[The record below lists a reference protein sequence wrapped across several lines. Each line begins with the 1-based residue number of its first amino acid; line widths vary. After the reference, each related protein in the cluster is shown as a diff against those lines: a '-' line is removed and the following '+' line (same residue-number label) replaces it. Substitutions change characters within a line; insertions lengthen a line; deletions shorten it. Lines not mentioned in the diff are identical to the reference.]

1 MHIEYGIDL
10 ALHQLGY
17 QPGNQDK
24 IVFNAQSELNMYT
37 TNAKDAMKI
46 WGWDPEALRP
56 EDHYRIDQLLRMYVF
71 QRDQILAALKRVD
84 GELPGSQEAEQQ
96 LADFKAFLSKEMR
109 RVRGLTSYKEDLTE
123 EEKENWH
130 TAIDVWHEEQR
141 ERGSQ
146 EEFPAVA
153 GVVAFQH
160 PAVSRYLGKIPSL
173 AMGGY
178 TGGGGY
184 FRLTD
189 NGYPREWIEDGGL
202 YDLIDM
208 AMALQAELQLQCL
221 LVDREF
227 TRIVATRGQEFAYLK
242 AEAARKAAEESTSFW
257 ATFGDIMGIV
267 SAVAGVLALIPVLTP
282 IAGPV
287 AAVAALES
295 LGAHT
300 VDAVVKN
307 KWDEMTVVGLGA
319 DALAALPGVGAVAKS
334 LKAGRAGMKLIG
346 TGAKAMS
353 KAKVF
358 TATAGREFLGVTGGA
373 GKGAKA
379 IAEAAEASK
388 VFDYIGTKGAKLVK
402 ASAAS
407 GKKAG
412 KFLQGSVNLATQ
424 VPLVVEMS
432 SGSDMSTPKDAA
444 AGTALTANFG
454 QSIGS
459 WGVVGDAAKKGGT
472 LSIAVF
478 SKIIGRR

>member
-1 MHIEYGIDL
+1 MHIEYGINL

-17 QPGNQDK
+17 EPGNQDK

-37 TNAKDAMKI
+37 TNAKDALKI

-71 QRDQILAALKRVD
+71 QRDQILAALERVE
-84 GELPGSQEAEQQ
+84 GELYGGGEAKRQ
-96 LADFKAFLSKEMR
+96 LPDFKAFLSKEMA
-109 RVRGLTSYKEDLTE
+109 RVRGLRSYQDLTE

-130 TAIDVWHEEQR
+130 NDLETWHEAQR
-141 ERGSQ
+141 ERDSQ

-153 GVVAFQH
+153 GVIAFQH

-189 NGYPREWIEDGGL
+189 NGYPREWIKDGRL

-227 TRIVATRGQEFAYLK
+227 TRIVSTRGQEFAYLK
-242 AEAARKAAEESTSFW
+242 AEAARKAAEESASFW
-257 ATFGDIMGIV
+257 ATFGDVMGIV

-373 GKGAKA
+373 GKGAQA

-388 VFDYIGTKGAKLVK
+388 VFDYIGAKGAKLVK
-402 ASAAS
+402 ASAAT

-412 KFLQGSVNLATQ
+412 KVLQGSVNLATQ
-424 VPLVVEMS
+424 LPLVAEMS
-432 SGSDMSTPKDAA
+432 LGTDMSKPKDAA

-454 QSIGS
+454 QSVGS